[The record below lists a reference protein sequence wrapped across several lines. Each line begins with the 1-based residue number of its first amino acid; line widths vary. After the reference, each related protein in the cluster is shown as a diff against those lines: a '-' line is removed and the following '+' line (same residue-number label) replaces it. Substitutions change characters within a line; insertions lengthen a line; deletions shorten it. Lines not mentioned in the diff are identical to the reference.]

1 MDGAGLISALGSRT
15 ANSEEAA
22 LQQSPSFEQQ
32 RKTFYADEGKAALA
46 DNTVDLDKGFS
57 EQGSRQPS
65 LEPVAEARPAGESF
79 ASADAAEAKRFS
91 VPEAAV
97 STDSDDAVAAAHAR
111 AAAILDA
118 EKKAADKPTPG
129 ATDPF
134 LDAVLSSEVVDMD
147 SEADK
152 DAAAI
157 EASRS
162 PPKPAQRAAGPSAQA
177 EADAQKKA
185 STCVCVV
192 C

>member
-1 MDGAGLISALGSRT
+1 MLFFWSYF
-15 ANSEEAA
+15 
-22 LQQSPSFEQQ
+22 LQWSHYFLQH
-32 RKTFYADEGKAALA
+32 
-46 DNTVDLDKGFS
+46 FS
-57 EQGSRQPS
+57 
-65 LEPVAEARPAGESF
+65 
-79 ASADAAEAKRFS
+79 
-91 VPEAAV
+91 
-97 STDSDDAVAAAHAR
+97 AAHAR
-111 AAAILDA
+111 AAAILEA
-118 EKKAADKPTPG
+118 EKKTEAP
-129 ATDPF
+129 TDPF

-162 PPKPAQRAAGPSAQA
+162 PPKPASRAGPTQA

>member
-1 MDGAGLISALGSRT
+1 M
-15 ANSEEAA
+15 
-22 LQQSPSFEQQ
+22 
-32 RKTFYADEGKAALA
+32 
-46 DNTVDLDKGFS
+46 DLDRGFS

-79 ASADAAEAKRFS
+79 VSGEAAEAKRFS

-97 STDSDDAVAAAHAR
+97 STDLDDAVAAAHAR

-118 EKKAADKPTPG
+118 EKKTEAP
-129 ATDPF
+129 TDPF

-162 PPKPAQRAAGPSAQA
+162 PPKPVQRAGPSPQA

>member
-1 MDGAGLISALGSRT
+1 M
-15 ANSEEAA
+15 
-22 LQQSPSFEQQ
+22 
-32 RKTFYADEGKAALA
+32 
-46 DNTVDLDKGFS
+46 DLDKSTGFS
-57 EQGSRQPS
+57 ERGDASRQPS

-79 ASADAAEAKRFS
+79 VSGEATEAKRFS
-91 VPEAAV
+91 VPEAEAAV

-118 EKKAADKPTPG
+118 EKKAEAP
-129 ATDPF
+129 TDPF

-162 PPKPAQRAAGPSAQA
+162 PPKPASRAGPSAQA